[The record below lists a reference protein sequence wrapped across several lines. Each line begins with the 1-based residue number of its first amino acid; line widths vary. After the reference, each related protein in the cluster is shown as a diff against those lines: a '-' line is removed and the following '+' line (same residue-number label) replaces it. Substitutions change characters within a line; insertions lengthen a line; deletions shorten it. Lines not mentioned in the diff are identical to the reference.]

1 MNTLAWPQTAPVDTL
16 IRPERD
22 ESGELSGLNHGWHC
36 LKGRIGNSSRWHMAR
51 FKRQVRS
58 IRRCE
63 EALVSLSQLELAEKV
78 REVREGL
85 LSHGFRDDLVAQAF
99 ALVCETS
106 ARVKGMRHFDCQ
118 LIGGLAMLN
127 GMVAEMQTGEGK
139 TLTATLTAATAAFA
153 GWPVHVISV
162 NDYLTSRDAEE
173 MGPLYHSLGLT
184 VGCVVHGQNPPERQQ
199 QYRADI
205 TYCTNKEV
213 TFDYLR
219 DKLVLKECTTPLR
232 LLAEDYQSPGC
243 RRDKLILPGLHFAIV
258 DEADSIL
265 VDEARTP
272 LIISGSGDDNQEQ
285 IFYEQALTLARQLEE
300 TVHYTLRK
308 ETSEVTLT
316 KEGQRVLSVEA
327 ASLDPVW
334 KGTIRRESTVCQAL
348 VALHCF
354 HLDEHYVIQDGKVQ
368 IVDEFTGR
376 IMADRSWEKGLHQL
390 IEVKEDCEVTGQ
402 RESLARISYQKFF
415 RRYLKLSGMTGTAH
429 EVRHELWEVYN
440 LAVQKIPTNR
450 PVQRRSLPNKVLS
463 SLEEKWQD
471 VVSQVARIHQSG
483 RPVLIG
489 TRSVASSEALSE
501 RLSAAGISHKV
512 LNAKRHAEEAEIVAK
527 AGELNRVTIA
537 TNMAGR
543 GTDIKL
549 DPEVRRLGGLHVILT
564 ERHEAK
570 RIDRQL
576 FGRCGRQGDPGSYEA
591 IVSLEDPMLVGR
603 HASWLLSLLRPLPAL
618 GRGWWWQSLTQLG
631 IHWTQK
637 TVDRYYAKVRFRL
650 LKQDRLRTALLSFS
664 GRPD

>member
-1 MNTLAWPQTAPVDTL
+1 MSRTPWHEIAPVDPL

-22 ESGELSGLNHGWHC
+22 ESGEFSEFDHAWHRV
-36 LKGRIGNSSRWHMAR
+36 KGRFGNLFR
-51 FKRQVRS
+51 FNKGQRRRLVKT
-58 IRRCE
+58 IRGLE
-63 EALVSLSQLELAEKV
+63 QTLAGLSQHELKTKILDV
-78 REVREGL
+78 RKGL
-85 LSHGFRDDLVAQAF
+85 LEHGFHDDLVAQSF
-99 ALVCETS
+99 AAICEVS

-118 LIGGLAMLN
+118 LIGGLTMLN

-162 NDYLTSRDAEE
+162 NDYLTRRDAEE
-173 MGPLYHSLGLT
+173 MGPLYQSLGLT
-184 VGCVVHGQNPPERQQ
+184 VGCVVHGQTPVERQQ
-199 QYRADI
+199 QYRANI

-219 DKLVLKECTTPLR
+219 DKLVLMEHSTPLR
-232 LLAEDYQSPGC
+232 RLAEDFQVPGC
-243 RRDKLILPGLHFAIV
+243 RRDKLFLPGLHFAIV

-272 LIISGSGDDNQEQ
+272 LIISGADGNSQEKM
-285 IFYEQALTLARQLEE
+285 FYEQALSLAVQLEE
-300 TVHYTLRK
+300 SVHFTLRK
-308 ETSEVTLT
+308 ETSEVSLT
-316 KEGQRVLSVEA
+316 KTGQQFLTMKA
-327 ASLDPVW
+327 ADLEPIWS
-334 KGTIRRESTVCQAL
+334 GTIRRESTVCQAL

-354 HLDEHYVIQDGKVQ
+354 HLDDHYVVQDGKVQ

-376 IMADRSWEKGLHQL
+376 IMTDRSWEKGLHQL
-390 IEVKEDCEVTGQ
+390 IEVKEGCEITGE

-415 RRYLKLSGMTGTAH
+415 RRYRRLSGMTGTAH
-429 EVRHELWEVYN
+429 EVRHELWDVYN
-440 LAVQKIPTNR
+440 LPVMKIPTNR
-450 PVQRRSLPNKVLS
+450 PLQRRPLPSRVLPNLD
-463 SLEEKWQD
+463 EKLQE
-471 VVSQVARIHQSG
+471 VVTQVAKISKTG

-489 TRSVASSEALSE
+489 TRSVASSEALSAKLLE
-501 RLSAAGISHKV
+501 AGIRHDV
-512 LNAKRHAEEAEIVAK
+512 LNAKRDAEEAEIVAR
-527 AGELNRVTIA
+527 AGEPSRVTIA

-591 IVSLEDPMLVGR
+591 IVSLRDPMLVSR
-603 HASWLLSLLRPLPAL
+603 HASQLLRFVRALPLRVNIFWRPLAL
-618 GRGWWWQSLTQLG
+618 LG
-631 IHWTQK
+631 IYRTQRN
-637 TVDRYYAKVRFRL
+637 VDHYYAKVRFRL
-650 LKQDRLRTALLSFS
+650 LKQDRHRTALLSFS